1 VKYVS
6 IVILLF
12 ISLLNGQ
19 PKEQVEFQLNTIS
32 GVVFNAFDST
42 PLMDLKVEILA
53 GNNVLKDST
62 YTDEN
67 GYYRIENV
75 GFLWKPKMRFTLH
88 NFQTKTFKLNPEKL
102 DSLNNMLIGETV
114 SPVPSENQIPDLK
127 RSTITTRAETFF
139 IKGNV
144 FYNLKNNNQAE
155 RIIIKTREAIQ
166 SDPGFIILKI
176 NDRMYDVARCYVP
189 QEGKYENLSFILKSL
204 LKDPIFKNSKNPK
217 YLPDNLLEPNVLF
230 GTVIDY
236 KTGETIKGTEV
247 FIPSLRQRRI
257 SDEEGKFAFTI
268 DKPGVYEIL
277 LNHIESNSSKK
288 LGKSYIIIKTNR
300 GGWFKSNQYL
310 LKQS

>member
-1 VKYVS
+1 MKYML
-6 IVILLF
+6 I
-12 ISLLNGQ
+12 ISLLSIFSVHSQ

-32 GVVFNAFDST
+32 GVVFNAADSS

-53 GNNVLKDST
+53 GNNILKDST

-75 GFLWKPKMRFTLH
+75 GFLWKPKMRFSLH
-88 NFQTKTFKLNPEKL
+88 NFQTKTFKLDPKKL
-102 DSLNNMLIGETV
+102 DSLNNMLIGEII
-114 SPVPSENQIPDLK
+114 SPVPEEDQIPDLK
-127 RSTITTRAETFF
+127 QSTITSRAEIFF

-144 FYNLKNNNQAE
+144 FYNLQDNHQAE
-155 RIIIKTREAIQ
+155 RITIKSREVIQ
-166 SDPGFIILKI
+166 TEPGFIILKI
-176 NDRMYDVARCYVP
+176 NNKMYDVARCYVP

-217 YLPDNLLEPNVLF
+217 YLPENLLEPNVLF

-236 KTGETIKGTEV
+236 NTGNSIVGAEV
-247 FIPSLRQRRI
+247 FIPSLRQRRM
-257 SDEEGKFAFTI
+257 SDENGKFSFII
-268 DKPGVYEIL
+268 DKPGTYEIL
-277 LNHIESNSSKK
+277 LDPLTSYSSKK
-288 LGKSYIIIKTNR
+288 IGKSFIIIKTNR

>member
-1 VKYVS
+1 MKYIS
-6 IVILLF
+6 IITLVF
-12 ISLLNGQ
+12 ISITYGQ

-32 GVVFNAFDST
+32 GVVFNTFDST

-75 GFLWKPKMRFTLH
+75 GFLWKPKMRFSLH

-102 DSLNNMLIGETV
+102 DSLNNMLIGETI
-114 SPVPSENQIPDLK
+114 SPIPDEDQIPDLNK
-127 RSTITTRAETFF
+127 STITSRAEIFF

-144 FYNLKNNNQAE
+144 FYNLKANNHAE
-155 RIIIKTREAIQ
+155 RILIKTCEAVEAN
-166 SDPGFIILKI
+166 PGFIVLKI
-176 NDRMYDVARCYVP
+176 NDKIYDVARCYVP

-236 KTGETIKGTEV
+236 NSGESIEGTEV

-257 SDEEGKFAFTI
+257 SDENGKFAFTI
-268 DKPGVYEIL
+268 DKPGIYEIL
-277 LNHIESNSSKK
+277 LDPLEPYSPKK
-288 LGKSYIIIKTNR
+288 IGKSYIIIKTNK

-310 LKQS
+310 LSQN

>member
-1 VKYVS
+1 MKYVS

-12 ISLLNGQ
+12 IYLLNGQ

-75 GFLWKPKMRFTLH
+75 GFLWKPKMRFTLQ
-88 NFQTKTFKLNPEKL
+88 NFQTKTFKLDPEKL

-155 RIIIKTREAIQ
+155 RILIKTCEAIQ

>member
-1 VKYVS
+1 MV
-6 IVILLF
+6 
-12 ISLLNGQ
+12 
-19 PKEQVEFQLNTIS
+19 
-32 GVVFNAFDST
+32 
-42 PLMDLKVEILA
+42 A
-53 GNNVLKDST
+53 GYEELQCSN
-62 YTDEN
+62 
-67 GYYRIENV
+67 
-75 GFLWKPKMRFTLH
+75 MRFLLPVLFT
-88 NFQTKTFKLNPEKL
+88 TFTASSTCPNVDIPQDKI
-102 DSLNNMLIGETV
+102 IGFWV
-114 SPVPSENQIPDLK
+114 S
-127 RSTITTRAETFF
+127 ETFF

-155 RIIIKTREAIQ
+155 RILIKTCEAIQ

-268 DKPGVYEIL
+268 DKPGVY
-277 LNHIESNSSKK
+277 
-288 LGKSYIIIKTNR
+288 
-300 GGWFKSNQYL
+300 
-310 LKQS
+310 